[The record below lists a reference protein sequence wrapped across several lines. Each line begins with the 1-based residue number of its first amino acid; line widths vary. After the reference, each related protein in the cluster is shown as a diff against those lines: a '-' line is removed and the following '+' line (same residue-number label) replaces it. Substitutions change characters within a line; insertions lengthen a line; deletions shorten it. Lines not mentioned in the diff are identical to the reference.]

1 MIRICKLHIGL
12 LARILPLLLVAAMAM
27 PVQAATKKSSKKAKQ
42 ETTETATSKS
52 SKKKSSKKKE
62 TTKKK
67 SASKASK
74 KKASKS
80 SKSKASKK
88 QPANRTE
95 RQRRVNKAKQQ
106 SRRKAEQVK
115 VQSSRES
122 TDYDGIDVS
131 SYQKDIDWD
140 AVCRDK
146 KIRFVYVKATEG
158 ATYTSPHFR
167 YNIENARKHGLKVGS
182 YHFLR
187 TTSSLQS
194 QFENFTRAVK
204 PEEQDLVPLIDIEQR
219 GNWTPRQ
226 IVDSLEV
233 FIKMVSKHYNCRP
246 MIYTM
251 TSFYN
256 KYLASHFKKYPLFI
270 ARYSE
275 SAPEL
280 NDGANYTLWQY
291 TDQGTVKGID
301 HAVDMCRFAKD
312 KRIADISLRH
322 RASKLSD
329 YDKSTNAIDEPKPE
343 TPSKFKRADNGDTTQ
358 IDLSKLSKKERKER
372 EKLMK
377 EEQKA
382 RERIAK
388 EQKKREERERK
399 EREKAL
405 ERERKERAR
414 ATKDSIETAKKAHRD
429 SIEKAKKHR
438 KDSIEAAK
446 KRDKAIADSLKRAD
460 NAVPKAAKENA
471 TDSVAA
477 KRPTTT
483 SRNSRGKSYKKQY
496 STRRDKE

>member
-42 ETTETATSKS
+42 ETTKTTTSKS
-52 SKKKSSKKKE
+52 SKKKSSKKKA
-62 TTKKK
+62 TAKNK
-67 SASKASK
+67 
-74 KKASKS
+74 
-80 SKSKASKK
+80 KK

-280 NDGANYTLWQY
+280 NDGAHYTLWQY

-343 TPSKFKRADNGDTTQ
+343 TPSKFKNTDNSDTTQ

-414 ATKDSIETAKKAHRD
+414 ASKDSIEA
-429 SIEKAKKHR
+429 AKKHR

>member
-12 LARILPLLLVAAMAM
+12 LARILPLLLVAALAM
-27 PVQAATKKSSKKAKQ
+27 PVQAASKKSSKKAKQ
-42 ETTETATSKS
+42 ETTKTTTSKS
-52 SKKKSSKKKE
+52 SKKKSSKKKA

-74 KKASKS
+74 K
-80 SKSKASKK
+80 
-88 QPANRTE
+88 QPANHTE

-219 GNWTPRQ
+219 GNWTPKQ

-312 KRIADISLRH
+312 KRIADILLRH

-399 EREKAL
+399 KREKAL

-414 ATKDSIETAKKAHRD
+414 ASKDSIEA
-429 SIEKAKKHR
+429 AKKHR

>member
-27 PVQAATKKSSKKAKQ
+27 PVQAASKKSSKKAKQ
-42 ETTETATSKS
+42 ETTTSKS
-52 SKKKSSKKKE
+52 SKKKSSKKKA
-62 TTKKK
+62 TAKNKKK
-67 SASKASK
+67 QSG
-74 KKASKS
+74 
-80 SKSKASKK
+80 
-88 QPANRTE
+88 NRTGS
-95 RQRRVNKAKQQ
+95 RQRAERAKQQ
-106 SRRKAEQVK
+106 SRRKAAQVK

-122 TDYDGIDVS
+122 SDYDGIDVS

-219 GNWTPRQ
+219 GNWTPKQ

-280 NDGANYTLWQY
+280 NDGAHYTLWQY

-312 KRIADISLRH
+312 KRIADILLRH

-343 TPSKFKRADNGDTTQ
+343 TPSKFKNTDNGDTTQ

-377 EEQKA
+377 EEQKG

-399 EREKAL
+399 KREKAL

-414 ATKDSIETAKKAHRD
+414 ASKDSIEA
-429 SIEKAKKHR
+429 AKKHR

-460 NAVPKAAKENA
+460 NDVPKAAKENA

-477 KRPTTT
+477 KRTTTT

>member
-12 LARILPLLLVAAMAM
+12 FARILPLLLVAALAM
-27 PVQAATKKSSKKAKQ
+27 PVQAVSKKSSKKAKQ
-42 ETTETATSKS
+42 ETTETTTSKS
-52 SKKKSSKKKE
+52 SKKKNSKKKE

-67 SASKASK
+67 SASKKES
-74 KKASKS
+74 SKS

-140 AVCRDK
+140 AVCSDK

-187 TTSSLQS
+187 TTSSLRS

-219 GNWTPRQ
+219 GNWTPKQ

-233 FIKMVSKHYNCRP
+233 FISMVSKHYNCRP

-275 SAPEL
+275 STPEL
-280 NDGANYTLWQY
+280 NDGAHYTLWQY

-329 YDKSTNAIDEPKPE
+329 YDKSTQAINEPKPE

-358 IDLSKLSKKERKER
+358 IDLTKLSKKERKER

-388 EQKKREERERK
+388 EQKKREERERR
-399 EREKAL
+399 EHEKAL

-414 ATKDSIETAKKAHRD
+414 ATKDSLETAKKTHRD
-429 SIEKAKKHR
+429 SLEKAKKHR
-438 KDSIEAAK
+438 RDSIEAAK
-446 KRDKAIADSLKRAD
+446 KHDKALADSLKRAD
-460 NAVPKAAKENA
+460 LAVPEAAKENA
-471 TDSVAA
+471 TDSVASKPA
-477 KRPTTT
+477 TTT
-483 SRNSRGKSYKKQY
+483 RNSRGKSYKKQY

>member
-27 PVQAATKKSSKKAKQ
+27 PVQAASKKSSKKAKQ

-74 KKASKS
+74 K
-80 SKSKASKK
+80 
-88 QPANRTE
+88 QPANHTE

-187 TTSSLQS
+187 TTSSLRS

-219 GNWTPRQ
+219 GNWTPKQ

-280 NDGANYTLWQY
+280 NDGAHYTLWQY

-312 KRIADISLRH
+312 KRIADILLRH

-358 IDLSKLSKKERKER
+358 IDLTKLSKKERKER

-388 EQKKREERERK
+388 EQKKREERERR

-414 ATKDSIETAKKAHRD
+414 ASKDSIEA
-429 SIEKAKKHR
+429 AKKHR

-460 NAVPKAAKENA
+460 NAMPKAAKENA

>member
-1 MIRICKLHIGL
+1 
-12 LARILPLLLVAAMAM
+12 MAI

-62 TTKKK
+62 TAKNKKK
-67 SASKASK
+67 QSG
-74 KKASKS
+74 
-80 SKSKASKK
+80 
-88 QPANRTE
+88 NRTGS
-95 RQRRVNKAKQQ
+95 RQRAERAKQQ

-140 AVCRDK
+140 AVCNDK

-187 TTSSLQS
+187 TTSSLRS

-219 GNWTPRQ
+219 GNWTPKQ
-226 IVDSLEV
+226 IVDSLDV

-312 KRIADISLRH
+312 KRIADILLRH

-343 TPSKFKRADNGDTTQ
+343 TPSKFKNTGSNGDTTQ

-405 ERERKERAR
+405 ERKRKERAR
-414 ATKDSIETAKKAHRD
+414 ASKDSIEA
-429 SIEKAKKHR
+429 AKKHR

>member
-12 LARILPLLLVAAMAM
+12 LARILPLLLVAALAM
-27 PVQAATKKSSKKAKQ
+27 PVQAASKKSSKKAKQ
-42 ETTETATSKS
+42 ETTKTTTSKS
-52 SKKKSSKKKE
+52 SKKKSSKKKA
-62 TTKKK
+62 TAKNKKNQ
-67 SASKASK
+67 SGNHTGS
-74 KKASKS
+74 
-80 SKSKASKK
+80 
-88 QPANRTE
+88 
-95 RQRRVNKAKQQ
+95 RQRAERAKQQ
-106 SRRKAEQVK
+106 SRRKAAQVK

-122 TDYDGIDVS
+122 SDYDGIDVS

-140 AVCRDK
+140 AVCNDK

-219 GNWTPRQ
+219 GNWTPKQ

-312 KRIADISLRH
+312 KRIADILLRH

-343 TPSKFKRADNGDTTQ
+343 TPSKFKNTDNGDTTQ

-399 EREKAL
+399 KREKAL

-414 ATKDSIETAKKAHRD
+414 ASKDSIEA
-429 SIEKAKKHR
+429 AKKHR

>member
-52 SKKKSSKKKE
+52 SKKKSSKKKA
-62 TTKKK
+62 TAKNKKK
-67 SASKASK
+67 QSGNSTGS
-74 KKASKS
+74 
-80 SKSKASKK
+80 
-88 QPANRTE
+88 
-95 RQRRVNKAKQQ
+95 RQRAERAKQQ
-106 SRRKAEQVK
+106 SRRKAAQVK

-122 TDYDGIDVS
+122 SDYDGIDVS

-140 AVCRDK
+140 AVCNDK

-219 GNWTPRQ
+219 GNWTPKQ

-280 NDGANYTLWQY
+280 NDGAHYTLWQY

-312 KRIADISLRH
+312 KRIADILLRH

-343 TPSKFKRADNGDTTQ
+343 TPSKFKNTDNGDTTQ

-388 EQKKREERERK
+388 EQKKREERERR

-405 ERERKERAR
+405 ERERRERAR
-414 ATKDSIETAKKAHRD
+414 ASKDSIETAKQAHRD
-429 SIEKAKKHR
+429 YIEKAKKHR
-438 KDSIEAAK
+438 KDSIEEAK

>member
-12 LARILPLLLVAAMAM
+12 LARILPLLLVAALAM
-27 PVQAATKKSSKKAKQ
+27 PVQAASKKSSKKAKQ
-42 ETTETATSKS
+42 ETTKTTTSKS
-52 SKKKSSKKKE
+52 SKKKSSKKKA
-62 TTKKK
+62 TAKNKKEQ
-67 SASKASK
+67 SG
-74 KKASKS
+74 
-80 SKSKASKK
+80 
-88 QPANRTE
+88 NRTGS
-95 RQRRVNKAKQQ
+95 RQRAERAKQQ
-106 SRRKAEQVK
+106 SRRKAAQVK

-122 TDYDGIDVS
+122 SDYDGIDVS

-140 AVCRDK
+140 AVCNDK

-187 TTSSLQS
+187 TTSSLRS

-219 GNWTPRQ
+219 GNWTPKQ
-226 IVDSLEV
+226 IVDSLDV

-280 NDGANYTLWQY
+280 NDGAHYTLWQY

-312 KRIADISLRH
+312 KRIADILLRH

-343 TPSKFKRADNGDTTQ
+343 TPSKFKNTGSNGDTTQ

-414 ATKDSIETAKKAHRD
+414 ASKDSIEA
-429 SIEKAKKHR
+429 AKKHR

-477 KRPTTT
+477 KRTTTT

>member
-12 LARILPLLLVAAMAM
+12 LARILPLLLVAALAM
-27 PVQAATKKSSKKAKQ
+27 PVQAASKKSSKKAKQ
-42 ETTETATSKS
+42 ETTKTTTSKS
-52 SKKKSSKKKE
+52 SKKKSSKKKA
-62 TTKKK
+62 TAKNKKK
-67 SASKASK
+67 QSG
-74 KKASKS
+74 
-80 SKSKASKK
+80 
-88 QPANRTE
+88 NRTGS
-95 RQRRVNKAKQQ
+95 RQRAERAKQQ
-106 SRRKAEQVK
+106 SRRKAAQVK

-122 TDYDGIDVS
+122 SDYDGIDVS

-140 AVCRDK
+140 AVCNDK

-312 KRIADISLRH
+312 KRIADILLRH

-343 TPSKFKRADNGDTTQ
+343 TPSKFKNTDNGDTT
-358 IDLSKLSKKERKER
+358 
-372 EKLMK
+372 
-377 EEQKA
+377 
-382 RERIAK
+382 
-388 EQKKREERERK
+388 
-399 EREKAL
+399 
-405 ERERKERAR
+405 
-414 ATKDSIETAKKAHRD
+414 
-429 SIEKAKKHR
+429 
-438 KDSIEAAK
+438 
-446 KRDKAIADSLKRAD
+446 
-460 NAVPKAAKENA
+460 
-471 TDSVAA
+471 
-477 KRPTTT
+477 
-483 SRNSRGKSYKKQY
+483 
-496 STRRDKE
+496 

>member
-27 PVQAATKKSSKKAKQ
+27 PVQAASKKSSKKAKQ
-42 ETTETATSKS
+42 ETTKTTTSKS
-52 SKKKSSKKKE
+52 SKKKSSKKKA
-62 TTKKK
+62 TAKNK
-67 SASKASK
+67 
-74 KKASKS
+74 
-80 SKSKASKK
+80 KK

-280 NDGANYTLWQY
+280 NDGAHYTLWQY

-312 KRIADISLRH
+312 KRITDISLRH

-343 TPSKFKRADNGDTTQ
+343 TPSKFKNTDNSDTTQ

-414 ATKDSIETAKKAHRD
+414 ASKDSIEA
-429 SIEKAKKHR
+429 AKKHR

>member
-27 PVQAATKKSSKKAKQ
+27 PVQAASKKSSKKAKQ
-42 ETTETATSKS
+42 ETTKTTTSKS
-52 SKKKSSKKKE
+52 SKKKSSKKKA

-74 KKASKS
+74 K
-80 SKSKASKK
+80 
-88 QPANRTE
+88 QPANHTE

-219 GNWTPRQ
+219 GNWTPKQ

-256 KYLASHFKKYPLFI
+256 KYLASYFKKYPLFI

-329 YDKSTNAIDEPKPE
+329 YDKSTQAIDEPKPE
-343 TPSKFKRADNGDTTQ
+343 TPSKFKNTDNGDTTQ

-399 EREKAL
+399 KREKAL

-414 ATKDSIETAKKAHRD
+414 ASKDSIEA
-429 SIEKAKKHR
+429 AKKHR

>member
-12 LARILPLLLVAAMAM
+12 FARILPLLLVAALAM

-42 ETTETATSKS
+42 ETTETTTSKS

-67 SASKASK
+67 SASKKES
-74 KKASKS
+74 SKS

-131 SYQKDIDWD
+131 SYQKDIDWY
-140 AVCRDK
+140 AVCSDK

-219 GNWTPRQ
+219 GNWTPKQ

-280 NDGANYTLWQY
+280 NDGAHYTLWQY

-329 YDKSTNAIDEPKPE
+329 YDKSTKAIDEPKPE

-358 IDLSKLSKKERKER
+358 IDLTKLSKKERKER

-399 EREKAL
+399 AREKAL
-405 ERERKERAR
+405 ERERKERER

-438 KDSIEAAK
+438 RDSIEAAK
-446 KRDKAIADSLKRAD
+446 KHHKALADSLKRAD
-460 NAVPKAAKENA
+460 LTEPEVAKENV
-471 TDSVAA
+471 TDSVASKPA
-477 KRPTTT
+477 TAP
-483 SRNSRGKSYKKQY
+483 RNSRGKSYKKQY

>member
-42 ETTETATSKS
+42 EITETATSKS
-52 SKKKSSKKKE
+52 SKKKSSKKKA
-62 TTKKK
+62 TAKNKKK
-67 SASKASK
+67 QS
-74 KKASKS
+74 
-80 SKSKASKK
+80 
-88 QPANRTE
+88 ANRTE

-140 AVCRDK
+140 AVCNDK

-219 GNWTPRQ
+219 GNWTPKQ

-280 NDGANYTLWQY
+280 NDGAHYTLWQY

-312 KRIADISLRH
+312 KRIADILLRH

-343 TPSKFKRADNGDTTQ
+343 TPSKFKNTDNGDTTQ
-358 IDLSKLSKKERKER
+358 IDLTKLSKKERKER

-399 EREKAL
+399 KREKAL

-414 ATKDSIETAKKAHRD
+414 ASKDSIEA
-429 SIEKAKKHR
+429 AKKHR

>member
-12 LARILPLLLVAAMAM
+12 LARILPLLLVAALAM
-27 PVQAATKKSSKKAKQ
+27 PVQAASKKSSKKAKQ
-42 ETTETATSKS
+42 ETTKTTTSKS
-52 SKKKSSKKKE
+52 SKKKSSKKKA
-62 TTKKK
+62 TAKNKKEQ
-67 SASKASK
+67 SG
-74 KKASKS
+74 
-80 SKSKASKK
+80 
-88 QPANRTE
+88 NRTGS
-95 RQRRVNKAKQQ
+95 RQRAERAKQQ
-106 SRRKAEQVK
+106 SRRKAAQVK

-122 TDYDGIDVS
+122 SDYDGIDVS

-140 AVCRDK
+140 AVCNDK

-187 TTSSLQS
+187 TTSSLRS

-219 GNWTPRQ
+219 GNWTPKQ
-226 IVDSLEV
+226 IVDSLDV

-343 TPSKFKRADNGDTTQ
+343 TPSKFKNTGSNGDTTQ

-414 ATKDSIETAKKAHRD
+414 ASKDSIEA
-429 SIEKAKKHR
+429 AKKHR

>member
-12 LARILPLLLVAAMAM
+12 LARILPLLLVAALAM
-27 PVQAATKKSSKKAKQ
+27 PVQAASKKSSKKAKQ
-42 ETTETATSKS
+42 ETTKTTTSKS
-52 SKKKSSKKKE
+52 SKKKSSKKKA
-62 TTKKK
+62 TAKNKKNQ
-67 SASKASK
+67 SD
-74 KKASKS
+74 
-80 SKSKASKK
+80 
-88 QPANRTE
+88 NRTGS
-95 RQRRVNKAKQQ
+95 RQRAERAKQQ
-106 SRRKAEQVK
+106 SRRKAAQVK

-122 TDYDGIDVS
+122 SDYDGIDVS

-140 AVCRDK
+140 AVCNDK

-187 TTSSLQS
+187 TTSSLRS

-219 GNWTPRQ
+219 GNWTPKQ
-226 IVDSLEV
+226 IVDSLDV

-312 KRIADISLRH
+312 KRIADILLRH

-343 TPSKFKRADNGDTTQ
+343 TPSKFKRAENGDTTQ

-414 ATKDSIETAKKAHRD
+414 ASKDSIEA
-429 SIEKAKKHR
+429 AKKHR

-460 NAVPKAAKENA
+460 NAVPEAAKENA

>member
-12 LARILPLLLVAAMAM
+12 LARILPLLLVAALAM
-27 PVQAATKKSSKKAKQ
+27 PVQAASKKSSKKAKQ
-42 ETTETATSKS
+42 ETTKTTTSKS
-52 SKKKSSKKKE
+52 SKKKSSKKKA
-62 TTKKK
+62 TAKNKKNQ
-67 SASKASK
+67 SD
-74 KKASKS
+74 
-80 SKSKASKK
+80 
-88 QPANRTE
+88 NRTGS
-95 RQRRVNKAKQQ
+95 RQRAERAKQQ
-106 SRRKAEQVK
+106 SRRKAAQVK

-122 TDYDGIDVS
+122 SDYDGIDVS

-140 AVCRDK
+140 AVCNDK

-187 TTSSLQS
+187 TTSSLRS

-219 GNWTPRQ
+219 GNWTPKQ
-226 IVDSLEV
+226 IVDSLDV

-312 KRIADISLRH
+312 KRIADILLRH

-343 TPSKFKRADNGDTTQ
+343 TPSKFKNTDNGDTTQ

-414 ATKDSIETAKKAHRD
+414 ASKDSIEA
-429 SIEKAKKHR
+429 AKKHR

>member
-12 LARILPLLLVAAMAM
+12 LARILPLLLVAALAM
-27 PVQAATKKSSKKAKQ
+27 PVQAASKKSSKKAKQ

-52 SKKKSSKKKE
+52 SKKKSSKKKA
-62 TTKKK
+62 TAKNKKK
-67 SASKASK
+67 QSGNSTGS
-74 KKASKS
+74 
-80 SKSKASKK
+80 
-88 QPANRTE
+88 
-95 RQRRVNKAKQQ
+95 RQRAERAKQQ

-219 GNWTPRQ
+219 GNWTPKQ
-226 IVDSLEV
+226 IVDSLDV

-280 NDGANYTLWQY
+280 NDGAHYTLWQY

-312 KRIADISLRH
+312 KRIADILLRH

-343 TPSKFKRADNGDTTQ
+343 TPSKFKNTDNGDTTQ

-414 ATKDSIETAKKAHRD
+414 ASKDSIEA
-429 SIEKAKKHR
+429 AKKHR

>member
-42 ETTETATSKS
+42 ETTTSKS
-52 SKKKSSKKKE
+52 SKKKSSKKEE

-106 SRRKAEQVK
+106 SRRKAAQVK

-122 TDYDGIDVS
+122 SDYDGIDVS

-146 KIRFVYVKATEG
+146 RIRFVYVKATEG

-280 NDGANYTLWQY
+280 NDGAHYTLWQY

-312 KRIADISLRH
+312 KRIADILLRH

-329 YDKSTNAIDEPKPE
+329 YDKSTQAIDEPKPE
-343 TPSKFKRADNGDTTQ
+343 TPSKFKNTDNGDTTQ

-399 EREKAL
+399 ER
-405 ERERKERAR
+405 AR
-414 ATKDSIETAKKAHRD
+414 ASKDSIEA
-429 SIEKAKKHR
+429 AKKHR

-477 KRPTTT
+477 KRTTTT

>member
-42 ETTETATSKS
+42 ETTKTTTSKS
-52 SKKKSSKKKE
+52 SKKKSSKKKA
-62 TTKKK
+62 TAKNKKK
-67 SASKASK
+67 QSGNSTGS
-74 KKASKS
+74 
-80 SKSKASKK
+80 
-88 QPANRTE
+88 
-95 RQRRVNKAKQQ
+95 RQRAERAKQQ

-219 GNWTPRQ
+219 GNWTPKQ

-280 NDGANYTLWQY
+280 NDGAHYTLWQY

-312 KRIADISLRH
+312 KRIADILLRH

-343 TPSKFKRADNGDTTQ
+343 TPSKFKNTDNGDTTQ

-414 ATKDSIETAKKAHRD
+414 ASKDSIEA
-429 SIEKAKKHR
+429 AKKHR

-483 SRNSRGKSYKKQY
+483 SRNGRGKSYKKQY

>member
-1 MIRICKLHIGL
+1 M
-12 LARILPLLLVAAMAM
+12 
-27 PVQAATKKSSKKAKQ
+27 
-42 ETTETATSKS
+42 
-52 SKKKSSKKKE
+52 
-62 TTKKK
+62 
-67 SASKASK
+67 
-74 KKASKS
+74 
-80 SKSKASKK
+80 
-88 QPANRTE
+88 
-95 RQRRVNKAKQQ
+95 
-106 SRRKAEQVK
+106 
-115 VQSSRES
+115 
-122 TDYDGIDVS
+122 
-131 SYQKDIDWD
+131 
-140 AVCRDK
+140 
-146 KIRFVYVKATEG
+146 
-158 ATYTSPHFR
+158 
-167 YNIENARKHGLKVGS
+167 
-182 YHFLR
+182 
-187 TTSSLQS
+187 
-194 QFENFTRAVK
+194 K

-280 NDGANYTLWQY
+280 NDGAHYTLWQY

-312 KRIADISLRH
+312 KRIADILLRH

-329 YDKSTNAIDEPKPE
+329 YDKSTQAIDEPKPE
-343 TPSKFKRADNGDTTQ
+343 TPSKFKNTDNGDTTQ

-414 ATKDSIETAKKAHRD
+414 ASKDSIEA
-429 SIEKAKKHR
+429 AKKHR

-477 KRPTTT
+477 KRTTTT

>member
-12 LARILPLLLVAAMAM
+12 LARILPLLLVAALAM
-27 PVQAATKKSSKKAKQ
+27 PVQAASKKSSKKAKQ
-42 ETTETATSKS
+42 ETTKTTTSKS
-52 SKKKSSKKKE
+52 SKKKSSKKKA
-62 TTKKK
+62 TAKNKKNQ
-67 SASKASK
+67 SG
-74 KKASKS
+74 
-80 SKSKASKK
+80 
-88 QPANRTE
+88 NRTGS
-95 RQRRVNKAKQQ
+95 RQRAERAKQQ
-106 SRRKAEQVK
+106 SRRKAAQVK

-122 TDYDGIDVS
+122 SDYDGIDVS

-140 AVCRDK
+140 AVCNDK

-187 TTSSLQS
+187 TTSSLRS

-219 GNWTPRQ
+219 GNWTPKQ
-226 IVDSLEV
+226 IVDSLDV
-233 FIKMVSKHYNCRP
+233 FIKMVSKHYNNCRP

-312 KRIADISLRH
+312 KRIADILLRH

-343 TPSKFKRADNGDTTQ
+343 TPSKFKNTDNGDTTQ

-414 ATKDSIETAKKAHRD
+414 ASKDSIEA
-429 SIEKAKKHR
+429 AKKHR

>member
-42 ETTETATSKS
+42 ETTTSKS
-52 SKKKSSKKKE
+52 SKKKSSKKKA
-62 TTKKK
+62 TAKNKKK
-67 SASKASK
+67 QSG
-74 KKASKS
+74 
-80 SKSKASKK
+80 
-88 QPANRTE
+88 NRTGS
-95 RQRRVNKAKQQ
+95 RQRAERAKQQ

-219 GNWTPRQ
+219 GNWTPKQ

-312 KRIADISLRH
+312 KRIADILLRH

-343 TPSKFKRADNGDTTQ
+343 TPSKFKNTNNGDTTQ

-414 ATKDSIETAKKAHRD
+414 ATKDSIEA
-429 SIEKAKKHR
+429 AKKHR

-460 NAVPKAAKENA
+460 LAVPVAAKENT
-471 TDSVAA
+471 TDSVATKPA
-477 KRPTTT
+477 AAP
-483 SRNSRGKSYKKQY
+483 RNSRGKSYKKQY

>member
-12 LARILPLLLVAAMAM
+12 LARILPLLLVAALAM
-27 PVQAATKKSSKKAKQ
+27 PVQAASKKSSKKAKQ
-42 ETTETATSKS
+42 ETTKTTTSKS
-52 SKKKSSKKKE
+52 SKKKSSKKKA
-62 TTKKK
+62 TAKNKKNQ
-67 SASKASK
+67 SD
-74 KKASKS
+74 
-80 SKSKASKK
+80 
-88 QPANRTE
+88 NRTGS
-95 RQRRVNKAKQQ
+95 RQRAERAKQQ

-187 TTSSLQS
+187 TTSSLRS

-219 GNWTPRQ
+219 GNWTPKQ
-226 IVDSLEV
+226 IVDSLDV

-312 KRIADISLRH
+312 KRIADILLRH

-343 TPSKFKRADNGDTTQ
+343 TPSKFKNTGSNGDTTQ

-414 ATKDSIETAKKAHRD
+414 ASKDSIEA
-429 SIEKAKKHR
+429 AKKHHR
-438 KDSIEAAK
+438 DSIEAAK

>member
-42 ETTETATSKS
+42 ETTTSKS
-52 SKKKSSKKKE
+52 SKKKSSKKEE

-106 SRRKAEQVK
+106 SRRKAAQVK

-122 TDYDGIDVS
+122 SDYDGIDVS

-140 AVCRDK
+140 AVCNDK

-280 NDGANYTLWQY
+280 NDGAHYTLWQY

-312 KRIADISLRH
+312 KRIADILLRH

-329 YDKSTNAIDEPKPE
+329 YDKSTQAIDEPKPE

-358 IDLSKLSKKERKER
+358 IDLTKLSKKERKER

-388 EQKKREERERK
+388 EQKKREERERR

-414 ATKDSIETAKKAHRD
+414 ASKDSIEA
-429 SIEKAKKHR
+429 AKKHR

-460 NAVPKAAKENA
+460 NAVSKAAKENA

-477 KRPTTT
+477 KRTTTT

>member
-42 ETTETATSKS
+42 ETTTSKS
-52 SKKKSSKKKE
+52 SKKKSSKKEE

-106 SRRKAEQVK
+106 SRRKAAQVK

-122 TDYDGIDVS
+122 SDYDGIDVS

-140 AVCRDK
+140 AVCNDK

-280 NDGANYTLWQY
+280 NDGAHYTLWQY

-312 KRIADISLRH
+312 KRIADILLRH

-329 YDKSTNAIDEPKPE
+329 YDKSTQAIDEPKPE
-343 TPSKFKRADNGDTTQ
+343 TPSKFKNTDNGDTTQ

-399 EREKAL
+399 ER
-405 ERERKERAR
+405 AR
-414 ATKDSIETAKKAHRD
+414 ASKDSIEA
-429 SIEKAKKHR
+429 AKKHR

-477 KRPTTT
+477 KRTTTT

>member
-12 LARILPLLLVAAMAM
+12 LARILPLLLVAALAM
-27 PVQAATKKSSKKAKQ
+27 PVQAASKKSSKKAKQ

-52 SKKKSSKKKE
+52 SKKKSSKKKA
-62 TTKKK
+62 TAKNKKNQ
-67 SASKASK
+67 SG
-74 KKASKS
+74 
-80 SKSKASKK
+80 
-88 QPANRTE
+88 NRTGS
-95 RQRRVNKAKQQ
+95 RQRAERAKQQ
-106 SRRKAEQVK
+106 SRRKAAQVK

-122 TDYDGIDVS
+122 SDYDGIDVS

-140 AVCRDK
+140 AVCNDK

-219 GNWTPRQ
+219 GNWTPKQ

-280 NDGANYTLWQY
+280 NDGAHYTLWQY

-312 KRIADISLRH
+312 KRIADILLRH

-343 TPSKFKRADNGDTTQ
+343 TPSKFKNTDNGDTTQ

-414 ATKDSIETAKKAHRD
+414 ASKDSIEA
-429 SIEKAKKHR
+429 AKKHR

>member
-52 SKKKSSKKKE
+52 SKKKSSKKKA
-62 TTKKK
+62 TAKNKKK
-67 SASKASK
+67 QSG
-74 KKASKS
+74 
-80 SKSKASKK
+80 
-88 QPANRTE
+88 NRTGS
-95 RQRRVNKAKQQ
+95 RQRAERAKQQ
-106 SRRKAEQVK
+106 SRRKAAQVK

-122 TDYDGIDVS
+122 SDYDGIDVS

-280 NDGANYTLWQY
+280 NDGAHYTLWQY

-312 KRIADISLRH
+312 KRIADILLRH

-343 TPSKFKRADNGDTTQ
+343 TPSKFKNTDNGDTTQ

-405 ERERKERAR
+405 ERERRERAR

>member
-27 PVQAATKKSSKKAKQ
+27 PVQAATKKSSKKDKQ
-42 ETTETATSKS
+42 ETTKTTTSKS
-52 SKKKSSKKKE
+52 SKKKSSKKKA
-62 TTKKK
+62 TAKNKKK
-67 SASKASK
+67 QSG
-74 KKASKS
+74 
-80 SKSKASKK
+80 
-88 QPANRTE
+88 NRTGS
-95 RQRRVNKAKQQ
+95 RQRAERAKQQ

-280 NDGANYTLWQY
+280 NDGAHYTLWQY

-343 TPSKFKRADNGDTTQ
+343 TPSKFKNTGSNGDTTQ

-399 EREKAL
+399 KREKAL

-414 ATKDSIETAKKAHRD
+414 ASKDSIEA
-429 SIEKAKKHR
+429 AKKHR

-460 NAVPKAAKENA
+460 NAVPKAAKENVI
-471 TDSVAA
+471 DSVAA

>member
-42 ETTETATSKS
+42 ETTTSKS
-52 SKKKSSKKKE
+52 SKKKSSKKKA
-62 TTKKK
+62 TAKNKKK
-67 SASKASK
+67 QSG
-74 KKASKS
+74 
-80 SKSKASKK
+80 
-88 QPANRTE
+88 NRTGS
-95 RQRRVNKAKQQ
+95 RQRAERAKQQ

-219 GNWTPRQ
+219 GNWTPKQ

-312 KRIADISLRH
+312 KRIADILLRH

-343 TPSKFKRADNGDTTQ
+343 TPSKFKNTDNGDTTQ

-405 ERERKERAR
+405 ERERKERER
-414 ATKDSIETAKKAHRD
+414 ASKDSIEA
-429 SIEKAKKHR
+429 AKKHR

-446 KRDKAIADSLKRAD
+446 KHDKALADSLKRAD
-460 NAVPKAAKENA
+460 LAVPVAAKENA

>member
-1 MIRICKLHIGL
+1 M
-12 LARILPLLLVAAMAM
+12 LAVSGAAC
-27 PVQAATKKSSKKAKQ
+27 ATHAKKRVKK
-42 ETTETATSKS
+42 
-52 SKKKSSKKKE
+52 
-62 TTKKK
+62 
-67 SASKASK
+67 
-74 KKASKS
+74 
-80 SKSKASKK
+80 
-88 QPANRTE
+88 
-95 RQRRVNKAKQQ
+95 VD
-106 SRRKAEQVK
+106 V
-115 VQSSRES
+115 
-122 TDYDGIDVS
+122 DGIDIS
-131 SYQKDIDWD
+131 HHNGKIDW
-140 AVCRDK
+140 K
-146 KIRFVYVKATEG
+146 KVQKGHPEVQFVYIKATEG
-158 ATYTSPHFR
+158 ASWVDSNYD
-167 YNIENARKHGLKVGS
+167 YNLKHARKKGFKVGS

-187 TTSSLQS
+187 TTSSLRS

-219 GNWTPRQ
+219 GNWTPKQ
-226 IVDSLEV
+226 IVDSLDV

-312 KRIADISLRH
+312 KRIADILLRH

-343 TPSKFKRADNGDTTQ
+343 TPSKFKNTDNGDTTQ

-414 ATKDSIETAKKAHRD
+414 ASKDSIEA
-429 SIEKAKKHR
+429 AKKHR

>member
-27 PVQAATKKSSKKAKQ
+27 PVQAASKKSSKKAKQ
-42 ETTETATSKS
+42 ETTKTTTSKS
-52 SKKKSSKKKE
+52 SKKKSSKKKA
-62 TTKKK
+62 TAKNK
-67 SASKASK
+67 
-74 KKASKS
+74 
-80 SKSKASKK
+80 KK

-280 NDGANYTLWQY
+280 NDGAHYTLWQY

-343 TPSKFKRADNGDTTQ
+343 TPSKFKNTDNSDTTQ

-414 ATKDSIETAKKAHRD
+414 ASKDSIEA
-429 SIEKAKKHR
+429 AKKHR

>member
-12 LARILPLLLVAAMAM
+12 LARILPLLLVAALAM
-27 PVQAATKKSSKKAKQ
+27 PVQAASKKSSKKAKQ
-42 ETTETATSKS
+42 ETTKTTTSKS
-52 SKKKSSKKKE
+52 SKKKSSKKKA
-62 TTKKK
+62 TAKNKKNQ
-67 SASKASK
+67 SD
-74 KKASKS
+74 
-80 SKSKASKK
+80 
-88 QPANRTE
+88 NRTGS
-95 RQRRVNKAKQQ
+95 RQRAERAKQQ
-106 SRRKAEQVK
+106 SRRKAAQVK

-122 TDYDGIDVS
+122 SDYDGIDVS

-140 AVCRDK
+140 AVCNDK

-187 TTSSLQS
+187 TTSSLRS

-219 GNWTPRQ
+219 GNWTPKQ
-226 IVDSLEV
+226 IVDSLDV

-312 KRIADISLRH
+312 KRIADILLRH

-343 TPSKFKRADNGDTTQ
+343 TPSKFKNTNNGDTTQ

-388 EQKKREERERK
+388 EQKKREERERR

-414 ATKDSIETAKKAHRD
+414 ASKDSIEA
-429 SIEKAKKHR
+429 AKKHR

-471 TDSVAA
+471 TDSVATKPA
-477 KRPTTT
+477 AAP
-483 SRNSRGKSYKKQY
+483 RNSRGKSYKKQY